1 MSRNTLTH
9 FLQFRLEFR
18 VKKEGWG
25 GGGSR
30 MVVFQRG
37 QGDLAQLKPGGKTLN
52 ITIGDGLPKSS
63 SKLQEII
70 TKYSLE
76 IIRSTIRQN
85 FRANLPQ
92 KKE

>member
-1 MSRNTLTH
+1 M
-9 FLQFRLEFR
+9 
-18 VKKEGWG
+18 KKEGWG